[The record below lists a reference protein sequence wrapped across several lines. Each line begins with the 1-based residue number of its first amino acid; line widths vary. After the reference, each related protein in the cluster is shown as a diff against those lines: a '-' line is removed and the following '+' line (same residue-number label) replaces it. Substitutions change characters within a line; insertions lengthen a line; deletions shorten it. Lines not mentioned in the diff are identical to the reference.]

1 MDWASRCCKCGVVRR
16 LYHFFNLTLHFSE
29 EGKQKECRGESGREG
44 ERKAGRKKQKEQQQ
58 VSGAGGYLSI
68 LDLLQELSRGPT
80 RKRKLNQFHA
90 KVFSLSHL

>member
-1 MDWASRCCKCGVVRR
+1 MGR
-16 LYHFFNLTLHFSE
+16 LYHFFNLTLHFRE
-29 EGKQKECRGESGREG
+29 ESKQKEWRGARVRGK

-68 LDLLQELSRGPT
+68 LDLLRKLSRGPT